1 MSKIDFRVTV
11 IKAISRPEKNINNNV
26 ESLRTEMGS
35 NQAELK
41 NVVNEMQSRQD
52 TLTVRVNEAEEQIS
66 EIEDKMIEELEIEA
80 AWEKQI
86 KNQEIKL
93 EEISDRMKCS
103 I

>member
-1 MSKIDFRVTV
+1 
-11 IKAISRPEKNINNNV
+11 
-26 ESLRTEMGS
+26 MGS

-41 NVVNEMQSRQD
+41 NVVNEMQSKQD